1 MRQQSRISLLQ
12 LRMEV
17 GYLLPHQILPIRR
30 VRRCFLLELEVK
42 LKLRGARR
50 LVLLRSRTHEHSD

>member
-1 MRQQSRISLLQ
+1 MSLLQ

-50 LVLLRSRTHEHSD
+50 LVLLRARTHEHSD